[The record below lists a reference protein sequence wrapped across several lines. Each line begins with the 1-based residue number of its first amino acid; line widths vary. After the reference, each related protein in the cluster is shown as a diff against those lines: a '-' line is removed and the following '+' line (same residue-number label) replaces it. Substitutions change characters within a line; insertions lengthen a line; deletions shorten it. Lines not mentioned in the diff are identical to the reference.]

1 MNLKTEH
8 PIFLLAS
15 QGKLIELQSIIS
27 KSKELFHL
35 RASNGFNLMECAAEN
50 GHVNIMIWLFEN
62 NVPLT
67 KRGSAFC
74 YSLLLAA
81 FNGHLPAVDWL
92 ISNNVSLNEQN
103 SEGTTALMA
112 AVNNNHCD
120 VVSKL
125 IASGASIDV
134 LSRTGEPLAMEP
146 VRKGYLDMLK
156 CLYQNGVSMESTN
169 IRDQTLLMRAA
180 LFGCMPIVKW
190 LVQEKV
196 NINKCD
202 KSNYT
207 ALMYAAR
214 GGHFE
219 VLKYLYENGALITF
233 YEYRNTYNN
242 RLYIDTPISLSLEN
256 EHPEIADFLFEKA
269 VFNPL
274 PCESRT
280 IAQLERIYIPEDATK
295 LAKACAKNTNIIGSL
310 NSNHVPAELR
320 AIYLRNQQLNEL
332 YHDVIAIMD
341 QEEISPSPD
350 ISKINEKIGE
360 MLKLPNLPTQFIQ
373 LELIYKRMIGIY
385 ISAGQFDKA
394 LELLE
399 NCSEKVLKDELRHAN
414 LLGIAMG
421 FMGQLQFFKALKIF
435 EDLPSSALDA
445 DAQTLHWR
453 CIFAFIMDKEYDHI
467 NINLRTLVHC
477 IPAKVRELENKYPHC
492 WVLILN
498 TLTAQFYHEH
508 GETLSS
514 TLEALT
520 VLSHLPKTPAT
531 SQHGRTLLQSALSSP
546 QQFLTTRTE
555 LGKNVFD
562 FMSDYPDLIQL
573 TLSRFVL
580 LPSAEQQE
588 ALKTISNG
596 VYPGVLFY
604 AASEQPYLFA
614 GLIRLLLSQ
623 KDSALLSDILDTK
636 DNIGRDALILAA
648 QTGTYEVIPQLQNL
662 GFSVHFALY
671 TAASLGLVDA
681 LPGLLA
687 HGASLETTDEQGYT
701 VLYHAIEQNQEHAI
715 DFLLNAGADIRH
727 KTQQGK
733 DALGLS
739 IMHLPAIPLPILKH
753 VSILPIPEQLDVLYQ
768 ATGNRSNLLAY
779 LLSRDT
785 GQRCEEL
792 VKWCFSE
799 LSAADNSEE
808 QKVLQNIRF
817 DASFHSILLKY
828 QQMREKSVQGNNN
841 YDPAVSAA
849 EILLWKLYE
858 ARINFFY
865 NMSALETKIE
875 VLRDA
880 CNNAIEEARPVL
892 SYHRE
897 WDKLIAGGILFLAAL
912 PVSLPLWSL
921 NFFSFKPK
929 STQLLD
935 QMHDDLARPTA

>member
-15 QGKLIELQSIIS
+15 QGKLAELKSIIVERN
-27 KSKELFHL
+27 ELFHL
-35 RASNGFNLMECAAEN
+35 RASNGFNLMEFAAEN
-50 GHVNIMIWLFEN
+50 GHVHVMMWLFEN

-67 KRGSAFC
+67 QKGSTFC
-74 YSLLLAA
+74 NSLLLAA
-81 FNGHLPAVDWL
+81 SKGHLPAVQWL
-92 ISNNVSLNEQN
+92 ISKNLSLDELN
-103 SEGTTALMA
+103 SALIV

-125 IASGASIDV
+125 ITSGASIDV
-134 LSRTGEPLAMEP
+134 LSRKGQPLAMEP
-146 VRKGYLDMLK
+146 VRKGYLEMLK
-156 CLYQNGVSMESTN
+156 CLYQNGVSMESKN
-169 IRDQTLLMRAA
+169 SNGHTLLMEAA
-180 LFGCMPIVKW
+180 SYGHMPIVKW

-196 NINKCD
+196 NINTSEG
-202 KSNYT
+202 SNYT

-214 GGHFE
+214 DGNFE
-219 VLKYLYENGALITF
+219 ILKYLYENGALITS
-233 YEYRNTYNN
+233 YEVRDYNYN
-242 RLYIDTPISLSLEN
+242 RQTVSPISIALEN
-256 EHPEIADFLFEKA
+256 NHPEIAEFVFEKA
-269 VFNPL
+269 VFYPL
-274 PCESRT
+274 PGERRT
-280 IAQLERIYIPEDATK
+280 IEELERIYIPKDATS

-310 NSNHVPAELR
+310 DSVYVPAELR
-320 AIYLRNQQLNEL
+320 AIYLRNQQLNKL
-332 YHDVIAIMD
+332 YHDIIAIID
-341 QEEISPSPD
+341 QAEITPSPD
-350 ISKINEKIGE
+350 ISKIEKKIGE

-385 ISAGQFDKA
+385 ISAGQFDRA

-399 NCSEKVLKDELRHAN
+399 NCSEKVLKDKLRHAN

-421 FMGQLQFFKALKIF
+421 FMGQQQFFKALKIF

-453 CIFAFIMDKEYDHI
+453 CMFAFIMDKEYDHI

-477 IPAKVRELENKYPHC
+477 IPAKIRELENKYPHC

-546 QQFLTTRTE
+546 QQSLTTRTE

-604 AASEQPYLFA
+604 AASEQPHLFA

-636 DNIGRDALILAA
+636 DNTGRDALILAA

-701 VLYHAIEQNQEHAI
+701 VLYHAIEQNQENAI

-727 KTQQGK
+727 QTQQGK

-779 LLSRDT
+779 LLPRDT

-808 QKVLQNIRF
+808 QKALQNIRF

-828 QQMREKSVQGNNN
+828 QQMREKSVQGNDN
-841 YDPAVSAA
+841 YDHAVSAA
-849 EILLWKLYE
+849 EILLWKIYE

-865 NMSALETKIE
+865 DMSALETKIE